1 MLEQVM
7 QFDNAFLHAVQA
19 ISSQPLD
26 LLMAGIT
33 LFGNPVFWLLIVAF
47 LYWQGKEHESF
58 HLVNLIAISSIVIGA
73 VKNIVARPRPSA
85 NDFRVV
91 STDNFS
97 LDTYSFPS
105 GHSSLIAANF
115 FYLKNFLKKNLKI
128 IFAIIAVLV
137 AFSRLYLGM
146 HYLTDVIAGLIIGS
160 IIGWAY
166 YRLAGKIAHS
176 RLQLTKSGDAI
187 AIIAILAA
195 AIILV
200 GLMQSI
206 PLSAALIGYYLG
218 FFSLKEIGL
227 HGKELSRQKF
237 ITKQA
242 IGFIVLLGITAYAYS
257 GPAFSVLWYGL
268 AGFWISCLWPLIFD
282 KTITHD

>member
-26 LLMAGIT
+26 LIMAGIT
-33 LFGNPVFWLLIVAF
+33 ILGNPIFWLMIVAF

-58 HLVNLIAISSIVIGA
+58 HLANIIAISSIVVGA
-73 VKNIVARPRPSA
+73 IKNIAARPRPSA
-85 NDFRVV
+85 NDFKVV
-91 STDNFS
+91 SIDNYSF
-97 LDTYSFPS
+97 DTNSFPS

-115 FYLKNFLKKNLKI
+115 FYLKNFLKKKLKI
-128 IFAIIAVLV
+128 IFAIIVVLV
-137 AFSRLYLGM
+137 TFSRLYLGM
-146 HYLTDVIAGLIIGS
+146 HYLTDVIAGLVIGI

-176 RLQLTKSGDAI
+176 RLHLTKSGDAI
-187 AIIAILAA
+187 AITAILAA

-200 GLMQSI
+200 GIMQSI
-206 PLSAALIGYYLG
+206 PLSAALVGYYLG

-227 HGKELSRQKF
+227 HERKLSRNKF

-242 IGFIVLLGITAYAYS
+242 IGFIVLLGITAYAFS
-257 GPAFSVLWYGL
+257 GQGFSVLWYGL